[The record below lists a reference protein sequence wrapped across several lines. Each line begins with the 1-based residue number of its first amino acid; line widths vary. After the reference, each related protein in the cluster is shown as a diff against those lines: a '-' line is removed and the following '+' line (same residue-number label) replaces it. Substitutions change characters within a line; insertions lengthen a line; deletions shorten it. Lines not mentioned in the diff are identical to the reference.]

1 MSDVYISP
9 ELIASLAVLL
19 TALTGLVLA
28 LRGQA
33 AQTVTQKA
41 VVDTQ
46 SQVSAHGATIDK
58 VLTQTNGA
66 AAAASDRITVLER
79 LVGQVLQGA
88 TIPQPPVAPE
98 PPAAPS
104 PQAPAPVPRTIVR

>member
-41 VVDTQ
+41 AVDTQ
-46 SQVSAHGATIDK
+46 AQVSAHGATIDK

-66 AAAASDRITVLER
+66 AAAASDRITMLEG
-79 LVGQVLQGA
+79 LVQQVLAGSTTA
-88 TIPQPPVAPE
+88 TPAT
-98 PPAAPS
+98 PAAPAECAGITA
-104 PQAPAPVPRTIVR
+104 APAPKVVVR